1 MRASA
6 KTNLVKSP
14 LLHRRQHSGMTMLEL
29 LIVVAV
35 IGVLGAIALPSYVR
49 SRQRAQNV
57 QTMGDLKS
65 FAGQLEIFNGEMRM
79 WPDDKGPGRFPDKI
93 GGVTDNQ
100 LEQSIKRAKFEAL
113 PGIGGQFDW
122 DYNTN
127 GVHAA
132 IAVANPTADNAQLVK
147 LDELMDDGSLTTG
160 ALRQVPSG
168 QIYVL
173 QQSATGH

>member
-1 MRASA
+1 
-6 KTNLVKSP
+6 
-14 LLHRRQHSGMTMLEL
+14 MTMLEL

-65 FAGQLEIFNGEMRM
+65 FAGQLEIFNGEMRV
-79 WPDDKGPGRFPDKI
+79 WPDDKGPGRFPDRI
-93 GGVTDNQ
+93 NGQEDHQ
-100 LEQSIKRAKFEAL
+100 LEQSIKRAKFEGL

-122 DYNTN
+122 DMNTN

-132 IAVANPTADNAQLVK
+132 IAVANPTADVDQLIK
-147 LDELMDDGSLTTG
+147 LDELMDDGSLATG
-160 ALRQVPSG
+160 SLRQVPSG
-168 QIYVL
+168 IIYVL
-173 QQSATGH
+173 QQTSTGH